1 MTMHLVGP
9 YLNTISSRKAKQKP
23 RTKLQQKKFEE
34 SHAEYNRS
42 MKKMGLHREMLSIAD
57 YDLQCR
63 GLLKGS
69 KARIDS
75 SMPLVRDYKAPPRQT
90 PYIPSLNSIDNG
102 QTPKK
107 EPHIYNGERK
117 LLGIT
122 ILHKSC
128 LQPVFSQQEAIDAAH
143 MRR

>member
-1 MTMHLVGP
+1 MHLVGP

-69 KARIDS
+69 KASKARIDIT
-75 SMPLVRDYKAPPRQT
+75 RDYKAPPRQT

-107 EPHIYNGERK
+107 EPHIYSGERK

>member
-23 RTKLQQKKFEE
+23 RTKIAQQRFLEA
-34 SHAEYNRS
+34 HAEYNRS
-42 MKKMGLHREMLSIAD
+42 MKRMGLHREMLSVED
-57 YDLQCR
+57 YDLQVR
-63 GLLKGS
+63 GLLKSSKTSKIDTRDS
-69 KARIDS
+69 KAT
-75 SMPLVRDYKAPPRQT
+75 PRQT
-90 PYIPSLNSIDNG
+90 PFIPSLNSIDNG

-107 EPHIYNGERK
+107 EPNVYSGERK